1 MATTVH
7 LEDCMEV
14 HGKDGLEVIKAN
26 TEMLL
31 ALPWNGSFGLFKV
44 RMLNAVQIRACGS
57 FSTLDAVASET
68 KTEMSLEEVIE
79 LKNMQ
84 EALFRASLVS
94 PTYDEINEYLGTT
107 DMVVHM
113 RETIAECRTLL
124 REVEDLEESKKLAN
138 EIETLEIQCA
148 FLYPDDFTATLT
160 AILLQKDN
168 TDIRKVTKEMLLEWA
183 IFAEKGDDN
192 PADHAE
198 GVFTEFQR
206 EDINRYAHIELAEY
220 RETEQNVRNS
230 SKRWVRGKR
239 KR

>member
-1 MATTVH
+1 
-7 LEDCMEV
+7 MEV

-220 RETEQNVRNS
+220 RETEQNVKNS

>member
-1 MATTVH
+1 
-7 LEDCMEV
+7 MEV

-113 RETIAECRTLL
+113 RETIAECRTRL

-138 EIETLEIQCA
+138 EIETREIQCA

-220 RETEQNVRNS
+220 RETEQNVKNS

>member
-1 MATTVH
+1 
-7 LEDCMEV
+7 MEV

-31 ALPWNGSFGLFKV
+31 ALPWNGSLGLFKV

-113 RETIAECRTLL
+113 RETVAECRALL
-124 REVEDLEESKKLAN
+124 REVDDLEESKKLAN

-160 AILLQKDN
+160 SILLQKDN

-220 RETEQNVRNS
+220 RETEQNVKNS

>member
-1 MATTVH
+1 
-7 LEDCMEV
+7 MEV
-14 HGKDGLEVIKAN
+14 HGKEGLEVIKAN